1 MSDLELQQLFD
12 NTFDCYTYYEDD
24 SMEEVKEPAMTKAT
38 FVAEV
43 FKLLRKQANDARTG
57 DRQLTIPDVR
67 LALSGFWTWYAEL
80 SIEEL
85 EWYNGKEVET
95 YLATL

>member
-24 SMEEVKEPAMTKAT
+24 SMEEVQEPAMTKVT

-43 FKLLRKQANDARTG
+43 FKLLRKQANDSRTENG
-57 DRQLTIPDVR
+57 KCDIPDV
-67 LALSGFWTWYAEL
+67 SFSEAEL
-80 SIEEL
+80 NAKLDEQKESIRQWLEGEGYEL
-85 EWYNGKEVET
+85 
-95 YLATL
+95 LAERI